1 MSVNQS
7 KWLGA
12 CFLGGLIVVVFGAAC
27 LCAASHGGP
36 AWMVGNEFSIFL
48 KLSAVTAVAVVADI
62 CWRTVAPA
70 RTADEQAGDELLA
83 SPQASVD
90 DTLT

>member
-27 LCAASHGGP
+27 LYAASHGGP

-48 KLSAVTAVAVVADI
+48 KLSAVTAVAVVAVQ
-62 CWRTVAPA
+62 WPRSPHRGPSVPSARGRRGRPA
-70 RTADEQAGDELLA
+70 
-83 SPQASVD
+83 V
-90 DTLT
+90 